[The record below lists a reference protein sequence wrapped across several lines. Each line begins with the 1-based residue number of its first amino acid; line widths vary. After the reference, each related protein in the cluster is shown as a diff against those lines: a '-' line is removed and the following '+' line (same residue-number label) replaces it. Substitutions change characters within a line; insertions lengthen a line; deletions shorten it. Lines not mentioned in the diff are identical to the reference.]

1 LPGLFFGE
9 KMGYNVN
16 ANKKGGYDK

>member
-16 ANKKGGYDK
+16 ANKKGGYGK

>member
-1 LPGLFFGE
+1 LPRLFFGE

-16 ANKKGGYDK
+16 ANKKGGHGK

>member
-1 LPGLFFGE
+1 LPRLFFGG